1 MEERNRPGVYVR
13 SIAEYE
19 RIYGRG
25 PALAPLFVAY
35 GIEEPK
41 RWYKRI
47 LDRLRRRRPQ
57 LVVTRVKEPGGE

>member
-41 RWYKRI
+41 RWYKHPRPPTETTAAARC
-47 LDRLRRRRPQ
+47 DPRQGTRR
-57 LVVTRVKEPGGE
+57 